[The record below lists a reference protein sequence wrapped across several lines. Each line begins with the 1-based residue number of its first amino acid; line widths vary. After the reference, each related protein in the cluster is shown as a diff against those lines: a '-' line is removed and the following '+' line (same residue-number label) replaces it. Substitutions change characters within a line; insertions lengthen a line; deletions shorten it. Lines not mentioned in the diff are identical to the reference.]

1 MGDPASGEQ
10 RVFLA
15 LLGAGANLELEV
27 QGAFS
32 SRSGATGLARCLWAE
47 RKPESGGT
55 EAGPGPA
62 ASAHVP
68 LAAGTRLRY
77 PVRRARGSG
86 VRVLPP
92 PSREAL
98 APPFLKS
105 LILTV
110 AKALRNTAHCWQL
123 PGGLTEL
130 RGQRRGNKRE
140 RLRFCP
146 SGCCKTSV
154 PTSRQR
160 APCTPGRP
168 PLCAAEP
175 VPDPTIPPSVFGAEI
190 AKTEGKRGGRSRLGR
205 LPAQSSE
212 GWVCP
217 EEEREAEL
225 GNNNR
230 MCNNRMR
237 RADLMPEVRGT
248 ATGHFLY

>member
-55 EAGPGPA
+55 EAAPGPA

-160 APCTPGRP
+160 ERP
-168 PLCAAEP
+168 AHREGPLY
-175 VPDPTIPPSVFGAEI
+175 VLLS
-190 AKTEGKRGGRSRLGR
+190 RSRTR
-205 LPAQSSE
+205 RSRPRSSE
-212 GWVCP
+212 QKSQRRKVSAAGEAGWGACQP
-217 EEEREAEL
+217 SPPRA
-225 GNNNR
+225 GFA
-230 MCNNRMR
+230 R
-237 RADLMPEVRGT
+237 RKSVRRSWGIT
-248 ATGHFLY
+248 TGCATTG